1 MVAGA
6 GAVPA
11 AGGVAGTCV
20 VEAGGV
26 VAIGVAGTTVV
37 DVAGAFATG
46 AISVLVIVDVVVTV
60 EGHSLV

>member
-26 VAIGVAGTTVV
+26 VAIGVAGTSVV
-37 DVAGAFATG
+37 DVAGAFAVG
-46 AISVLVIVDVVVTV
+46 AISVFVIVVVVVV